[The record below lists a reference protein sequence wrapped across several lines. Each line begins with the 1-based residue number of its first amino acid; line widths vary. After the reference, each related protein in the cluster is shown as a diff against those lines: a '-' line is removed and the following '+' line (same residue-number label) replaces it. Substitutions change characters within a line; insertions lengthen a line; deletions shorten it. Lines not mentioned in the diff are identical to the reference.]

1 MNRRTAFSAVALVLV
16 ACAKPVPPRL
26 TPLSARVTSISTLGI
41 DVELKLAAENPNSL
55 DFKARS
61 VTATITLDGRYVL
74 GAVTVPQK
82 VTLPAHQTT
91 TIDVPVSSRWQDLAG
106 IVNLASSGKDVPYK
120 VEGTME
126 LGGDTIS
133 VNVPFEVQ
141 GTVTRAQLT
150 QALLRS
156 IPTMPGLVAPAK

>member
-1 MNRRTAFSAVALVLV
+1 MNLRTAFAAAALVLI
-16 ACAKPVPPRL
+16 ACTKPVPPRL
-26 TPLSARVTSISTLGI
+26 TPISARVTAISTLGI
-41 DVELKLAAENPNSL
+41 DVELKLAAENLNSL

-61 VTATITLDGRYVL
+61 VTATITLDGRYTL

-106 IVNLASSGKDVPYK
+106 IVNLATTAKDVPYK
-120 VEGTME
+120 VEGTVE
-126 LGGDTIS
+126 LGGDTLS

-150 QALLRS
+150 AAMLKS
-156 IPTMPGLVAPAK
+156 IPGIPGLIPPAR

>member
-1 MNRRTAFSAVALVLV
+1 MNRRTAFAAAALVLV
-16 ACAKPVPPRL
+16 ACSKPVPPRL
-26 TPLSARVTSISTLGI
+26 TPISARVTAISTLGI

-61 VTATITLDGRYVL
+61 VTATVTLDGHYVL
-74 GAVTVPQK
+74 GAVTTPQK
-82 VTLPAHQTT
+82 ITLPAHQTT
-91 TIDVPVSSRWQDLAG
+91 TIDVPVSSKWKDIAG

-126 LGGDTIS
+126 LGGDTLS

-141 GTVTRAQLT
+141 GTVTRQQLT

-156 IPTMPGLVAPAK
+156 IPAIPGLVAPTK